1 MPDPVDDGRALSGDT
16 VVPVTGG
23 AAAAAAPT
31 DSAAGAVQHVSVKP
45 PAFMETAVQGWF
57 AIMEA
62 QFHLAKITSDTTR
75 FYHVLAALPPTTVSK
90 LDTSVLGS
98 SSYATLRDAVCSLYE
113 RTRSELF
120 DQLISK
126 VQLTG
131 RPSLFVRELQEIG
144 CKVGGGDDLVRHKL
158 LQSLPPTVGTVLAA
172 QRDLTLHQLG
182 KLADELMPLLQTSCL
197 AATAQP
203 QPPSTSQQ
211 QHQWDHRP
219 AARSSGRSRDG
230 PLPAA
235 SSTPRG
241 LQPFYR
247 DQRPQVCRAHLY
259 FGQEARTCKPWCR
272 WPKKGDAKM
281 EPSSRRGSPQRP
293 GN

>member
-1 MPDPVDDGRALSGDT
+1 MLPDPVDDGRALSGDT

-31 DSAAGAVQHVSVKP
+31 DSAAGAVQHISVKP

-90 LDTSVLGS
+90 LDTSLLDS

-144 CKVGGGDDLVRHKL
+144 CKVGVGDDLMRHKL

-172 QRDLTLHQLG
+172 QWVSWT
-182 KLADELMPLLQTSCL
+182 
-197 AATAQP
+197 
-203 QPPSTSQQ
+203 
-211 QHQWDHRP
+211 
-219 AARSSGRSRDG
+219 
-230 PLPAA
+230 
-235 SSTPRG
+235 
-241 LQPFYR
+241 
-247 DQRPQVCRAHLY
+247 
-259 FGQEARTCKPWCR
+259 
-272 WPKKGDAKM
+272 
-281 EPSSRRGSPQRP
+281 
-293 GN
+293 